1 MRWALARLGRDGARA
16 ARRGGKGA
24 GGGRRAREQEA
35 RGSLTGA
42 PIAVSS
48 GVSLGG
54 GAARAA
60 LAFSALFLERIQ
72 RLSTW
77 PAMLPGPSKK
87 DCDEL
92 AESTCMVKGGGV
104 RTPEADGPGC
114 PKEAH
119 APSWG
124 AAKGAL

>member
-1 MRWALARLGRDGARA
+1 MACGLCAVA
-16 ARRGGKGA
+16 AA
-24 GGGRRAREQEA
+24 NPNPNPNPSPNQA

-60 LAFSALFLERIQ
+60 SAFSALFLERIQ

-92 AESTCMVKGGGV
+92 AESTCLVKGGGV
-104 RTPEADGPGC
+104 RTPRQ
-114 PKEAH
+114 
-119 APSWG
+119 WTG
-124 AAKGAL
+124 AQRWAGLP